1 MDIRSIAG
9 PVDEPIVPAQDILH
23 GFVDTAG
30 AAGGYD
36 FRNPPP
42 LWPGLWASEEG
53 FRFLLQPSSG

>member
-30 AAGGYD
+30 ATGGYD

-42 LWPGLWASEEG
+42 LWPGLWASAVSYTH
-53 FRFLLQPSSG
+53 LTLPTKA